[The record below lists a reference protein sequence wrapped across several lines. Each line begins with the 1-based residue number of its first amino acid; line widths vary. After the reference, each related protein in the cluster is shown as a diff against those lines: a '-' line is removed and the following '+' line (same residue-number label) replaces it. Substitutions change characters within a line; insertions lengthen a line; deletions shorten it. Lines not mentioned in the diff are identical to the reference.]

1 MFIFWSGQ
9 ITDQVMSGI
18 PVRVYEPE
26 SSIQQTNRPV
36 LLYLHGGG
44 WAFLSI
50 GKLFLI
56 VFFSTS
62 STWITVMFNFKHRID
77 FVDNYDHLCQKLA
90 KDADIVVISVEW
102 VHVIFKKSSTSL
114 KIKKANSMNM
124 IWFTYIFLYFSYRLS
139 PQNPYPAGLD
149 DVTSIVMHVS
159 ENSRSLG
166 IDPGR
171 IAVGGDSAGG
181 NLAAAV
187 QLRPETRG
195 KLSMLLLLVPVLQGV
210 NMKTIGFTEN
220 VEYLHNSINNP
231 GQVVYFFHYM
241 SLDHSLFNAFRN
253 NLHTSA
259 EFKKGKYRFLFDQRK
274 YLPAEYIRSAK
285 LKQIGN
291 DIEQVGNETLFN
303 ELKDKLLTPTI
314 FPMMASDEELSTFP
328 FTYVMAA
335 GYDLIRDDAIMF
347 AERLR
352 HLNVEVQLSHFPDGF
367 HNDLIMFDGPFKTDV
382 GVRTVMDMVKVLKKL

>member
-1 MFIFWSGQ
+1 
-9 ITDQVMSGI
+9 MSKTCKGCKYCGDI
-18 PVRVYEPE
+18 SRVSTIY
-26 SSIQQTNRPV
+26 
-36 LLYLHGGG
+36 LLEIIY
-44 WAFLSI
+44 I
-50 GKLFLI
+50 I
-56 VFFSTS
+56 E
-62 STWITVMFNFKHRID
+62 D
-77 FVDNYDHLCQKLA
+77 FY
-90 KDADIVVISVEW
+90 
-102 VHVIFKKSSTSL
+102 
-114 KIKKANSMNM
+114 KI
-124 IWFTYIFLYFSYRLS
+124 YIFFYQHVLILVFFSYRLS

-181 NLAAAV
+181 NLAAAA

-195 KLSMLLLLVPVLQGV
+195 KISMLLLLVPVLQGV

-253 NLHTSA
+253 NLHTST
-259 EFKKGKYRFLFDQRK
+259 EFKTGNYKFLFDQRK
-274 YLPAEYIRSAK
+274 YLPVEYIRSSI
-285 LKQIGN
+285 LKQRED

-303 ELKDKLLTPTI
+303 ELKEKLLTPTI
-314 FPMMASDEELSTFP
+314 FPMMASDDELSKFP

-382 GVRTVMDMVKVLKKL
+382 GVRTVNDMVKVLKKL

>member
-1 MFIFWSGQ
+1 
-9 ITDQVMSGI
+9 
-18 PVRVYEPE
+18 
-26 SSIQQTNRPV
+26 
-36 LLYLHGGG
+36 
-44 WAFLSI
+44 
-50 GKLFLI
+50 
-56 VFFSTS
+56 
-62 STWITVMFNFKHRID
+62 
-77 FVDNYDHLCQKLA
+77 
-90 KDADIVVISVEW
+90 
-102 VHVIFKKSSTSL
+102 
-114 KIKKANSMNM
+114 
-124 IWFTYIFLYFSYRLS
+124 
-139 PQNPYPAGLD
+139 
-149 DVTSIVMHVS
+149 MHVS

-195 KLSMLLLLVPVLQGV
+195 KISMLLLLVPVLQGV
-210 NMKTIGFTEN
+210 NMKTLGFTEN

-259 EFKKGKYRFLFDQRK
+259 EFKKGKYGFLFDQRK

>member
-1 MFIFWSGQ
+1 
-9 ITDQVMSGI
+9 
-18 PVRVYEPE
+18 
-26 SSIQQTNRPV
+26 
-36 LLYLHGGG
+36 
-44 WAFLSI
+44 
-50 GKLFLI
+50 
-56 VFFSTS
+56 
-62 STWITVMFNFKHRID
+62 
-77 FVDNYDHLCQKLA
+77 
-90 KDADIVVISVEW
+90 
-102 VHVIFKKSSTSL
+102 
-114 KIKKANSMNM
+114 
-124 IWFTYIFLYFSYRLS
+124 
-139 PQNPYPAGLD
+139 
-149 DVTSIVMHVS
+149 MHVS

-166 IDPGR
+166 IDSGR

-231 GQVVYFFHYM
+231 GQIVSFFHYM

-285 LKQIGN
+285 LKQMGN

-303 ELKDKLLTPTI
+303 ELKEKLLTPTI
-314 FPMMASDEELSTFP
+314 FPMMASDYELSKFP

-352 HLNVEVQLSHFPDGF
+352 HLNVKVQLSHFPDGF

-382 GVRTVMDMVKVLKKL
+382 GVRTVTDMVKVLKKL

>member
-1 MFIFWSGQ
+1 
-9 ITDQVMSGI
+9 MSKTCKGCKYCGDI
-18 PVRVYEPE
+18 SRVSTIY
-26 SSIQQTNRPV
+26 
-36 LLYLHGGG
+36 LLEIIY
-44 WAFLSI
+44 I
-50 GKLFLI
+50 I
-56 VFFSTS
+56 E
-62 STWITVMFNFKHRID
+62 D
-77 FVDNYDHLCQKLA
+77 F
-90 KDADIVVISVEW
+90 
-102 VHVIFKKSSTSL
+102 FKK
-114 KIKKANSMNM
+114 
-124 IWFTYIFLYFSYRLS
+124 YIFFYQHVLILVFFSYRLS

-149 DVTSIVMHVS
+149 DVTSIVMHVY

-181 NLAAAV
+181 NLAAAA

-195 KLSMLLLLVPVLQGV
+195 KISMLLLLVPVLQGV
-210 NMKTIGFTEN
+210 NMKTTGFTEN

-253 NLHTSA
+253 NLHTST
-259 EFKKGKYRFLFDQRK
+259 EFKTGNYKFLFDQRK
-274 YLPAEYIRSAK
+274 YLPAEYIRSSK
-285 LKQIGN
+285 LKQRED

-303 ELKDKLLTPTI
+303 ELKEKLLTPTI
-314 FPMMASDEELSTFP
+314 FPMMASDDELSKFP

-382 GVRTVMDMVKVLKKL
+382 GVRTVNDMVKVLKKL